1 MDLHPISKK
10 DTFISDAWAMF
21 LHKVLWDIS
30 KKLLR
35 ECDCTLS
42 QHSTNILHC
51 IYILFQKARSWNL
64 IYEINLFTLLL
75 ETIQIS
81 GINGFF
87 RNSHQNFYSQ
97 YVLSECIF
105 KMVSLCE
112 KLELHCMQKTSL
124 KNPGESVYLHSIL
137 FTRFFYK
144 QHFYKQRQTEIGKK
158 LSKS

>member
-1 MDLHPISKK
+1 M
-10 DTFISDAWAMF
+10 
-21 LHKVLWDIS
+21 
-30 KKLLR
+30 
-35 ECDCTLS
+35 
-42 QHSTNILHC
+42 
-51 IYILFQKARSWNL
+51 
-64 IYEINLFTLLL
+64 L